1 MPGLP
6 ATDRAP
12 RWSVVLPTHDA
23 PDTLSV
29 SIASVLA
36 QTDDD
41 FELLVIGDG
50 IADATRVC
58 VADFDDARIQLL
70 DLPKA
75 AGYGYAHRASAI
87 RSARGRDLAFASDD
101 DLWAPDHLERLGVL
115 LSAGA
120 ALAHSRSTWLLPD
133 AHLVP
138 IPFDLSDPALR
149 PRFER
154 GNYIPSTCFVAT
166 RTAVEAVG
174 GWPTDVEAAADWTLW
189 KRMIAAGTPVA
200 SVSRPTTVHF
210 RSHLRHDDHPIASA
224 VLAAMID
231 EGWADTT
238 RIPHDGLAQ
247 RAVWSVAAQPGW
259 WDALAEAHAAILD
272 RLALKAAEDAQQV
285 RESERRADE
294 ARRELVRQAAEF
306 QRSTSWRITAPVRWF
321 SSRLRRGG

>member
-50 IADATRVC
+50 IADATRAS
-58 VADFDDARIQLL
+58 VAGFDDARIQLL

-115 LSAGA
+115 LSAGV

-133 AHLVP
+133 GHLVP

-166 RTAVEAVG
+166 RTAVVVVSGVTTANVAVKVG
-174 GWPTDVEAAADWTLW
+174 LKTQRVSGSRIRLTGATWPDVP
-189 KRMIAAGTPVA
+189 AGRASLQRQSRSGRWGPVA
-200 SVSRPTTVHF
+200 RTNLSPLPGGRSRYSFVVRKRSRAMNYRVVVVPNDGGAHVSGHSRVVAV
-210 RSHLRHDDHPIASA
+210 RSR
-224 VLAAMID
+224 
-231 EGWADTT
+231 
-238 RIPHDGLAQ
+238 
-247 RAVWSVAAQPGW
+247 
-259 WDALAEAHAAILD
+259 
-272 RLALKAAEDAQQV
+272 
-285 RESERRADE
+285 
-294 ARRELVRQAAEF
+294 
-306 QRSTSWRITAPVRWF
+306 
-321 SSRLRRGG
+321 

>member
-23 PDTLSV
+23 PDTLSI

-41 FELLVIGDG
+41 FELLVVGDG
-50 IADATRVC
+50 IADVTRAC
-58 VADFDDARIQLL
+58 VAGFDDARVELF

-75 AGYGYAHRASAI
+75 AGYGYAHRAAAI
-87 RSARGRDLAFASDD
+87 RSARGRHLAFASDD
-101 DLWAPDHLERLGVL
+101 DIWAPDHLERLGVL

-120 ALAHSRSTWLLPD
+120 GLAHSRSTWAMPD
-133 AHLVP
+133 GHIVP
-138 IPFDLSDPALR
+138 IPFDLSDADLR
-149 PRFER
+149 DRLER

-166 RTAVEAVG
+166 RAAVEAVG

-200 SVSRPTTVHF
+200 SLSRPTTVHF
-210 RSHLRHDDHPIASA
+210 RSRIRHDDHPIAGA
-224 VLAAMID
+224 VLAALMD
-231 EGWADTT
+231 EGWADATW
-238 RIPHDGLAQ
+238 IPHDGLAQ
-247 RAVWSVAAQPGW
+247 RAVWSVARRSSW
-259 WDALAEAHAAILD
+259 WDELATAHAAILD
-272 RLALKAAEDAQQV
+272 RLALKAAEDALQV
-285 RESERRADE
+285 REWERRADE

-306 QRSTSWRITAPVRWF
+306 QRSTSWRITAPVRWL
-321 SSRLRRGG
+321 SSLLRRGV